1 MNCPKC
7 SHINPKTAKFC
18 SFCGSLLIFP
28 KRSFLAKHKGT
39 FIAVALVITFVILPI
54 FAVYNFINSISSDIE
69 RSEKE
74 DAVISGSGEDKI
86 ALINIDGIIVETE
99 PQRSLGSVTED
110 VTTARGIK
118 KILRKI
124 DADENVKAV
133 LLRVNSPGGSAVASE
148 EIYRD
153 LLDFKK
159 KSGKK
164 LVAYFS
170 DTAASGAYYISMAAD
185 QIVANPS
192 TITGS
197 IGVIISY
204 FNFKDIAEKY
214 GVKNIVY
221 KSGAHKDI
229 ISEFRDPTDEE
240 KAIIQ
245 GIISDTYD
253 NFVKAVSSGRALPES
268 QVQTLADGR
277 IYSAKQAVELK
288 LVDQTGTLEDA
299 IDATLALADLEK
311 ASVVEFGQPGFFD
324 LFLGSIGGKFNFS
337 LFPSLQNYFDVKPG
351 IKVLYLYTP

>member
-18 SFCGSLLIFP
+18 SFCGALLIFP

-39 FIAVALVITFVILPI
+39 IITVALVITFIILPI
-54 FAVYNFINSISSDIE
+54 FALYNFVNSISSEIE
-69 RSEKE
+69 KSEKE
-74 DAVISGSGEDKI
+74 DAVISGSGKDKI
-86 ALINIDGIIVETE
+86 ALINIDGIIVEAE
-99 PQRSLGSVTED
+99 PQRSLGSVTEN

-118 KILRKI
+118 KILKKV

-164 LVAYFS
+164 VVAYFS

-185 QIVANPS
+185 EIVANPS

-204 FNFKDIAEKY
+204 LNFKDIAEKY

-245 GIISDTYD
+245 GIIADTYD
-253 NFVKAVSSGRALPES
+253 NFVQAVSAGRTLPED
-268 QVQTLADGR
+268 QVRELADGR

-288 LVDQTGTLEDA
+288 LVDKTGTLEDA
-299 IDATLALADLEK
+299 IDSTMVLSGLEK
-311 ASVVEFGQPGFFD
+311 ASVIEFGQPDFFD

-337 LFPSLQNYFDVKPG
+337 LLPNFQSYFASQPG